1 MAGRLQVE
9 LGERSYTIY
18 CGRGILAQI
27 GELLRDLNLGGRCL
41 VVSNPTVVSLYGPKV
56 RESLEKAGFAPLFKE
71 VPDGEEA
78 KSLEVAADIYDLALA
93 AGWERGCPV
102 IALGGGVVGD
112 LAGFVA
118 ATLLRGVPFI
128 QLPTTL
134 LAQVDSSVGGKVA
147 VNHPRGK
154 NLIGAFYQP
163 RLVAADLDTLRTLP
177 EREMRAGMAE
187 VIKYGVIFDAS
198 FFSYLE
204 EHLEE
209 ALGGNTRVLEKI
221 VLHSCRLKAE
231 IVAQDEEERGL
242 RAILNFGHTA
252 GHALE
257 GATGFKLYR
266 HGEAV
271 AVGMMVASW
280 VAAGRGLFAEEELA
294 RLEGLLVRAGL
305 PTRMP
310 SLDWEAFGAALIRD
324 KKVREG
330 RLRMVLPV
338 ELGRVTIAEVEEEE
352 VLEAAQRLQA
362 GG

>member
-1 MAGRLQVE
+1 MAGQLQVE
-9 LGERSYTIY
+9 LGERSYPIY
-18 CGRGILAQI
+18 CGSGLLEQL
-27 GELLRDLNLGGRCL
+27 GELLTPLDLGRRCL
-41 VVSNPTVVSLYGPKV
+41 VVTNPVVASLYGPKV
-56 RESLEKAGFAPLFKE
+56 KESLEKAGFISLFKE
-71 VPDGEEA
+71 VPEGEEA
-78 KSLEVAADIYDLALA
+78 KSLSAAAELYDLALDV
-93 AGWERGCPV
+93 GWERRCSI

-163 RLVAADLDTLRTLP
+163 QLVVADLDTLKTLP
-177 EREMRAGMAE
+177 EREMRAGLAE
-187 VIKYGVIFDAS
+187 VIKYGVIYDAG

-204 EHLEE
+204 EHLEQALAGE
-209 ALGGNTRVLEKI
+209 AKVLEKI
-221 VLHSCRLKAE
+221 VLYSCRIKAE
-231 IVAQDEEERGL
+231 VVAQDEEERGL

-257 GATGFKLYR
+257 AATNFNVYR

-271 AVGMMVASW
+271 AVGMV
-280 VAAGRGLFAEEELA
+280 VAARIAVNRGMFDTGNLE
-294 RLEGLLVRAGL
+294 RLQKLLKRAFL
-305 PTRMP
+305 PTEMP
-310 SLDWEAFGAALIRD
+310 SLDREAFLAALMRD
-324 KKVREG
+324 KKVRDG

-338 ELGRVTIAEVEEEE
+338 ELGRVKIMEVEAEE
-352 VLEAAQRLQA
+352 LLRAAFHP
-362 GG
+362 GE

>member
-1 MAGRLQVE
+1 MAGQLRVE

-18 CGRGILAQI
+18 CGSGILEQM
-27 GELLRDLNLGGRCL
+27 GELLSSLDLSRRCL
-41 VVSNPTVVSLYGPKV
+41 VVSNPTVVSLYGEKV
-56 RESLEKAGFAPLFKE
+56 KESLEKAGFAPLFKE

-78 KSLEVAADIYDLALA
+78 KSLAVAGELYDLALDV
-93 AGWERGCPV
+93 GWERGCPV

-154 NLIGAFYQP
+154 NLIGSFYQP
-163 RLVAADLDTLRTLP
+163 RLVAADLDTLKTLP

-187 VIKYGVIFDAS
+187 VIKYGVIYDS
-198 FFSYLE
+198 GFFSYLE
-204 EHLEE
+204 EHLEQALAGE
-209 ALGGNTRVLEKI
+209 AQVLEKI
-221 VLHSCRLKAE
+221 ILHSCRIKAE
-231 IVAQDEEERGL
+231 VVARDEEERGL

-257 GATGFKLYR
+257 AATGFKLYR

-271 AVGMMVASW
+271 AVGMV
-280 VAAGRGLFAEEELA
+280 VAARVAVSRGLFQGGYLE
-294 RLEGLLVRAGL
+294 RLEKLLKRASL
-305 PTRMP
+305 PTDMP
-310 SLDWEAFGAALIRD
+310 SLDWEAFGAALARD